1 MNRTDFILLSILFS
15 MNATSSISAVSIQ
28 DIIDEDLKIKTN
40 TYQKKMLALKNQG
53 YVLAGMKEGKSN
65 TYYLSKA
72 GKELVEKN
80 ISEE

>member
-28 DIIDEDLKIKTN
+28 DIMDEDLDIKTN

-53 YVLAGMKEGKSN
+53 YVLAGMKEGKAN
-65 TYYLSKA
+65 TYYLSNA
-72 GKELVEKN
+72 GRKLVEEN
-80 ISEE
+80 MSEE